1 MPLYVRD
8 VMVPAESV
16 RGDQPLQVALNL
28 MAESSYD
35 QIPVTEGDDGP
46 LIGVISYRFLSEDRI
61 SYQFG
66 PIPGEPTRDSMRPRS
81 RMPEQMVSE
90 GGNEVVDDELLR
102 YYYKNDFILVVD
114 SQGCVSGIAQLWD
127 VANGLLHHA
136 PDEGP

>member
-1 MPLYVRD
+1 MPLYVCD
-8 VMVPAESV
+8 VMVPAKSV

-66 PIPGEPTRDSMRPRS
+66 PIPGEPTRDSMRPVVGCQS
-81 RMPEQMVSE
+81 RWSVKVGTKLWTTNCFATTTRTTSFWSSTRRVACQASHSSGTSPTGSCDSH
-90 GGNEVVDDELLR
+90 GP
-102 YYYKNDFILVVD
+102 KN
-114 SQGCVSGIAQLWD
+114 S
-127 VANGLLHHA
+127 
-136 PDEGP
+136 